1 MQCQNCKR
9 DFEGQAWQK
18 VCKTCYAASKSAE
31 QPKANYRSVDTERSI
46 VRQVLY
52 KVAAELLEK
61 GATASKVN
69 GYVQELEQGFYNEN
83 KA

>member
-1 MQCQNCKR
+1 MQCEKCKKE
-9 DFEGQAWQK
+9 FQGENWQK
-18 VCKTCYAASKSAE
+18 VCKACYAASKSAE

-61 GATASKVN
+61 GASASKVN
-69 GYVQELEQGFYNEN
+69 EFVKELEVGFYQ
-83 KA
+83 